1 MRLTALVVL
10 IMLLGCTHSIYPVSV
25 DGLKAQG
32 YQPSGSRFTS
42 NAVPPSGSTSTSD
55 AIPPVA
61 YYQVWSKET
70 RDDGR
75 RVHLCILPGWGSGRY
90 DWRAIVYVDGRETSN
105 YSTGP
110 VKIGDTQQGITC
122 ATTDPLPE
130 GMVTWRTGYKY
141 SQ

>member
-42 NAVPPSGSTSTSD
+42 D
-55 AIPPVA
+55 ADGHFA
-61 YYQVWSKET
+61 YYQIWSKES